1 MLIFCKLKFTK
12 FTKIGNIV
20 EINKKIGQKIKVF
33 RKKLGLQANKLSEL
47 LNISP
52 SYLNLIESGKRNID
66 GDLLLR
72 VCQELRIELSD
83 ITSDKEINLNNAKIA
98 ISKFSKNKNIKNLD
112 LKIGPKIKAFRRQ
125 LGLQANKFAEQLK
138 ISPSYLNLIE
148 SGKRNIDGNLLIKI
162 SQELRVELSDLTS
175 KEDVNLEND
184 ITELLDDQLFEGL
197 DILGPEVK
205 DLVNTNPKIA
215 KALIKLGDN
224 FKQKDHEIVNKV
236 ENISGKIIDSRKAA
250 FPGEVISDFLQEN
263 KNFFPKLENFANNIF
278 EKVKQNNRT
287 RYIALCE
294 FLNSEYG
301 IIVKDIIPE
310 EGKPFSKIYKTKE
323 KELFLSD
330 YLSIE
335 TKKLHAAAQIAQ
347 EGASKEIDE
356 YLSTFSFPSQEAKKL
371 TRVALLNYCGAAILM
386 PYKLFHKECKE
397 LKYDLELLQNTFAT
411 SFEQV
416 AHRVTCLQDPDL
428 PGIPFHFLRVDV
440 AGNISKRFSLSGI
453 EIPRYGGACPRWNVY
468 SAFSRPGV
476 IQAAVSKMTN
486 GEKYVCIARTVEKG
500 VGRYGQ
506 KKSMLSIGL
515 GCEAKYA
522 KDFVYTENLDLN
534 DKKSELPIGV
544 SCRTCDRLDC
554 SQRAFPPL
562 HKKFDIDINSRGVS
576 VYVSE

>member
-1 MLIFCKLKFTK
+1 MNQID
-12 FTKIGNIV
+12 V
-20 EINKKIGQKIKVF
+20 ELGRKIKIF
-33 RKKLGLQANKLSEL
+33 RKKLGLQAKRLAQQLS
-47 LNISP
+47 ISP
-52 SYLNLIESGKRNID
+52 SYLNLIESGKRKID
-66 GDLLLR
+66 GDLLLKIS
-72 VCQELRIELSD
+72 QELRIELSD
-83 ITSDKEINLNNAKIA
+83 LSINLDKNLDNSKMA
-98 ISKFSKNKNIKNLD
+98 ISKFSDKKELNKLNLR
-112 LKIGPKIKAFRRQ
+112 IGPKIKAFRRQ
-125 LGLQANKFAEQLK
+125 LGIQANKLSEQLG

-148 SGKRNIDGNLLIKI
+148 SGKRKIDGDLVLKVCKELKI
-162 SQELRVELSDLTS
+162 ELSDLTS
-175 KEDVNLEND
+175 KTNLNLENN
-184 ITELLDDQLFEGL
+184 ISELLSDELFEDL
-197 DILGPEVK
+197 DIVGPEVK

-236 ENISGKIIDSRKAA
+236 ENISGKIIDGRKAS
-250 FPGEVISDFLQEN
+250 FPGEVVADFLQEN
-263 KNFFPKLENFANNIF
+263 NNYFPKLENFADKVF
-278 EKVKQNNRT
+278 DKVKQNNRT
-287 RYIALCE
+287 RYIALCN
-294 FLNSEYG
+294 FLKSEYD
-301 IIVKDIIPE
+301 ITVRDIIPE
-310 EGKPFSKIYKTKE
+310 EKKPFSKIYNNKH
-323 KELFLSD
+323 KELLLSD
-330 YLSIE
+330 YLSLE
-335 TKKLHAAAQIAQ
+335 TKKLHAAAQMAQ
-347 EGASKEIDE
+347 EGASNEINE
-356 YLSTFSFPSQEAKKL
+356 YLETFKFPSEEARKL
-371 TRVALLNYCGAAILM
+371 TKVALLNYCGAAILM
-386 PYKLFHKECKE
+386 PYKLFHKECKD

-416 AHRVTCLQDPDL
+416 AHRVTCLQDPKL

-476 IQAAVSKMTN
+476 IQAAVSKMAN

-522 KDFVYTENLDLN
+522 REFVYTETLDLN

-562 HKKFDIDINSRGVS
+562 HKKFDVDINNRGVS
-576 VYVSE
+576 VYVND

>member
-1 MLIFCKLKFTK
+1 MSKLD
-12 FTKIGNIV
+12 N
-20 EINKKIGQKIKVF
+20 
-33 RKKLGLQANKLSEL
+33 
-47 LNISP
+47 
-52 SYLNLIESGKRNID
+52 
-66 GDLLLR
+66 
-72 VCQELRIELSD
+72 
-83 ITSDKEINLNNAKIA
+83 
-98 ISKFSKNKNIKNLD
+98 
-112 LKIGPKIKAFRRQ
+112 KIGPKIKAFRRQ
-125 LGLQANKFAEQLK
+125 LGMQANKLAEELN

-148 SGKRNIDGNLLIKI
+148 KGKRKIDGDLLIKAC
-162 SQELRVELSDLTS
+162 EKLRIELSDLTS
-175 KEDVNLEND
+175 KTDLNLENN
-184 ITELLDDQLFEGL
+184 ISELLGDELFEDL

-224 FKQKDHEIVNKV
+224 FKQKDHEIVNKL
-236 ENISGKIIDSRKAA
+236 ENLSGKIIDSRKAA

-263 KNFFPKLENFANNIF
+263 KNFFPKLENFANIIF

-287 RYIALCE
+287 RYIALCD
-294 FLNSEYG
+294 FLKSEYD
-301 IIVKDIIPE
+301 IIVKDVIPE
-310 EGKPFSKIYKTKE
+310 EGKPFSKIYKAKQ
-323 KELFLSD
+323 KELLLSD

-335 TKKLHAAAQIAQ
+335 TKKLHAAAQISQ
-347 EGASKEIDE
+347 QGATKEIDE
-356 YLSTFSFPSQEAKKL
+356 YLSTFNFPSEEAKKL

-416 AHRVTCLQDPDL
+416 AHRVTCLQDPGL

-486 GEKYVCIARTVEKG
+486 GEKYVCIAKTVEKG
-500 VGRYGQ
+500 VGRFGQ
-506 KKSMLSIGL
+506 KKSILSIGL

-522 KDFVYTENLDLN
+522 KDFIYTENLDLN